1 MQAQFVTQLVYV
13 RKIANVRYENR
24 QFFSTNSRVSDESV
38 SIIVLA
44 SEFCSTAASIDRN
57 QQKCHEKIV
66 TLICCCV
73 ARGTKNDDS
82 KSVPKVLL
90 IELSDF
96 SIAVGMAITKLL
108 RSQIRVLMNLLDDET
123 VASCVFFCFF
133 LLFHL
138 FIYIFF
144 VYVDSFT
151 MLQPKCCYKC
161 NEDAFV
167 FEIAHQSRECHAR
180 IFFSYVLCVSFSRI
194 VARLSCV
201 EDVSIAHWCG
211 FHRANGAK
219 VQIL

>member
-1 MQAQFVTQLVYV
+1 MEYFRLIKSFDSNAKKHLMQAQFVTQLVYV

-44 SEFCSTAASIDRN
+44 SEFCSTAASTDRN

-123 VASCVFFCFF
+123 VASCVFFLF
-133 LLFHL
+133 LSFVSL
-138 FIYIFF
+138 IYIFF
-144 VYVDSFT
+144 LYTLILSQCCNRNAVTNATRMLLFSKLHINQGNATHEFFFLMFYVF
-151 MLQPKCCYKC
+151 L
-161 NEDAFV
+161 
-167 FEIAHQSRECHAR
+167 
-180 IFFSYVLCVSFSRI
+180 
-194 VARLSCV
+194 
-201 EDVSIAHWCG
+201 
-211 FHRANGAK
+211 FHELLPDYH
-219 VQIL
+219 V